1 MKIEIWSDYVC
12 PFCYMGK
19 KAFDEALSKFPEK
32 EKIDVEFKS
41 FQLEPDTPPYTG
53 QDFYE
58 SMAYKFG
65 GVEKTKKMMADVAKQ
80 AKERGLDYH
89 FDTMKPA
96 NTFDAHRLMKFAR
109 AHDKDYDL
117 SEKIFFAN
125 FTKSKDI
132 GNSEVLAEL
141 AEDVGLNK
149 TEALN
154 ILKDKDAFAQEV
166 LVDIE
171 EARQFEISSVPSF
184 VFDRKYLLSG
194 AQPVESFTQALT
206 KLINES

>member
-1 MKIEIWSDYVC
+1 
-12 PFCYMGK
+12 
-19 KAFDEALSKFPEK
+19 
-32 EKIDVEFKS
+32 
-41 FQLEPDTPPYTG
+41 
-53 QDFYE
+53 DFYE

-89 FDTMKPA
+89 IDTMKPA

-125 FTKSKDI
+125 FTKSYDVGYI
-132 GNSEVLAEL
+132 EVLCIL
-141 AEDVGLNK
+141 DEDVGLK
-149 TEALN
+149 KSEALN
-154 ILKDKDAFAQEV
+154 ILKAKDAFVQDV

-171 EARQFEISSVPSF
+171 
-184 VFDRKYLLSG
+184 
-194 AQPVESFTQALT
+194 
-206 KLINES
+206 

>member
-1 MKIEIWSDYVC
+1 MA
-12 PFCYMGK
+12 K

-32 EKIDVEFKS
+32 EKIDVELKS
-41 FQLEPDTPPYTG
+41 FQLQPDTPPYTG
-53 QDFYE
+53 QDFSE
-58 SMAYKFG
+58 SIAYKLSVG
-65 GVEKTKKMMADVAKQ
+65 EKAKQMMADVAKE

-109 AHDKDYDL
+109 AHDIDYDL

-149 TEALN
+149 TER
-154 ILKDKDAFAQEV
+154 K
-166 LVDIE
+166 
-171 EARQFEISSVPSF
+171 SV
-184 VFDRKYLLSG
+184 V
-194 AQPVESFTQALT
+194 
-206 KLINES
+206 

>member
-1 MKIEIWSDYVC
+1 
-12 PFCYMGK
+12 
-19 KAFDEALSKFPEK
+19 
-32 EKIDVEFKS
+32 
-41 FQLEPDTPPYTG
+41 
-53 QDFYE
+53 
-58 SMAYKFG
+58 
-65 GVEKTKKMMADVAKQ
+65 
-80 AKERGLDYH
+80 
-89 FDTMKPA
+89 
-96 NTFDAHRLMKFAR
+96 MKFAR

-184 VFDRKYLLSG
+184 VFDRKYLLSRLEEHTSELQSRG
-194 AQPVESFTQALT
+194 HLVCRLLLEKKKVNHYLY
-206 KLINES
+206 

>member
-109 AHDKDYDL
+109 AHDKDYDVY
-117 SEKIFFAN
+117 EKIFFAN
-125 FTKSKDI
+125 LTKSKDI
-132 GNSEVLAEL
+132 RNSELLAEL
-141 AEDVGLNK
+141 AERSEEHTSELQSRGH
-149 TEALN
+149 
-154 ILKDKDAFAQEV
+154 
-166 LVDIE
+166 LVCRLLLE
-171 EARQFEISSVPSF
+171 KKKKK
-184 VFDRKYLLSG
+184 RKKETIRYKI
-194 AQPVESFTQALT
+194 A
-206 KLINES
+206 

>member
-1 MKIEIWSDYVC
+1 
-12 PFCYMGK
+12 
-19 KAFDEALSKFPEK
+19 
-32 EKIDVEFKS
+32 
-41 FQLEPDTPPYTG
+41 
-53 QDFYE
+53 
-58 SMAYKFG
+58 
-65 GVEKTKKMMADVAKQ
+65 MMADVAKQ

-125 FTKSKDI
+125 FTKSKAI

-149 TEALN
+149 TVVLN
-154 ILKDKDAFAQEV
+154 ILKDKDAFAEEV
-166 LVDIE
+166 LADIE
-171 EARQFEISSVPSF
+171 EARRFESSSVPSS
-184 VFDRKYLLSG
+184 VFDCKYLHTAAILL
-194 AQPVESFTQALT
+194 ESFTQALT
-206 KLINES
+206 KLIN